1 MRGADEREL
10 PVQVFTRNV
19 WADRYIDNVFLSS
32 SSDKKKEEK
41 KVKEEK
47 EVKKEVVDEG
57 FISPTAPASS
67 SQEDVKVKTVGLT
80 IASFLR
86 GKMNVFDAYCSP

>member
-1 MRGADEREL
+1 MN
-10 PVQVFTRNV
+10 Q
-19 WADRYIDNVFLSS
+19 FLSS
-32 SSDKKKEEK
+32 SSDKRKEEK

-67 SQEDVKVKTVGLT
+67 SQEDVKVKKVT
-80 IASFLR
+80 IAAILTEILR
-86 GKMNVFDAYCSP
+86 VFDAHCLS